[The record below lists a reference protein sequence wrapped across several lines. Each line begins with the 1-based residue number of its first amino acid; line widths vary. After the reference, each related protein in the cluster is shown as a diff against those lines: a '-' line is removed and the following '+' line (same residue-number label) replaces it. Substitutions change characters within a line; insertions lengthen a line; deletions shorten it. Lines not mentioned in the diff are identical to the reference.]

1 MIALHLMFYIEI
13 LKPLYVGVSEKV
25 WDIRGHSAS
34 LVWDIKEHKKSV
46 TCFSIYGPLDSLLSG
61 STDKTIRVRL
71 KLSSMVI
78 TFYSL
83 PKFLKEKLNE
93 IIILQ

>member
-1 MIALHLMFYIEI
+1 LS
-13 LKPLYVGVSEKV
+13 VGVLKKV

-46 TCFSIYGPLDSLLSG
+46 TCFSIYEPLDSLISG

-71 KLSSMVI
+71 KLSFMVS
-78 TFYSL
+78 TFYYQ
-83 PKFLKEKLNE
+83 PRFLIARVNE
-93 IIILQ
+93 LIILQ